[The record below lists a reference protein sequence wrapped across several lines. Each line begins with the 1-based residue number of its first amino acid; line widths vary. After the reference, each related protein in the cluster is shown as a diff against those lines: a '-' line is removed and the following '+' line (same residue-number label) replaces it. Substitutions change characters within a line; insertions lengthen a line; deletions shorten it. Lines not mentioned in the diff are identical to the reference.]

1 MIDTIF
7 RDLVRIHYL
16 LDRSFPLN
24 FCGVERVTAQDYTTL
39 HILSDSLRKR
49 GTRGSL
55 DSLSPSI
62 NDIERK
68 RFNGITNKF
77 IVRNIIVMPN
87 MGIVRRLYDCNFV
100 QNF

>member
-77 IVRNIIVMPN
+77 IVI
-87 MGIVRRLYDCNFV
+87 
-100 QNF
+100 